1 MQKDIRN
8 KRLWYIAVIIL
19 FVFLIGIDII
29 KFRLE
34 NKQKAIMQE
43 TAISTTEERKQE
55 TILEESTEVKEGE
68 DDDYKYQE
76 ITESTT
82 QEKLVIEYE
91 EFYEK
96 FDTEGK

>member
-1 MQKDIRN
+1 
-8 KRLWYIAVIIL
+8 
-19 FVFLIGIDII
+19 
-29 KFRLE
+29 
-34 NKQKAIMQE
+34 MQE

-76 ITESTT
+76 MTESTT

-91 EFYEK
+91 EFYEE

>member
-76 ITESTT
+76 MTESTT

-91 EFYEK
+91 EFYEE

>member
-43 TAISTTEERKQE
+43 TTINTTEERKQE

-76 ITESTT
+76 MTESTT

-91 EFYEK
+91 EFYEE

>member
-1 MQKDIRN
+1 
-8 KRLWYIAVIIL
+8 
-19 FVFLIGIDII
+19 
-29 KFRLE
+29 
-34 NKQKAIMQE
+34 MQE